1 MGLKDDIIAAGTR
14 STSVCVVC
22 AALDELAPAD
32 RVDLQ
37 ECLADATITGAAI
50 ARVLNDRGLPIHPD
64 GKQVRR
70 HRQRCS

>member
-22 AALDELAPAD
+22 SALDELAPTD
-32 RVDLQ
+32 RVDLE

-50 ARVLNDRGLPIHPD
+50 ARVLNDRGLPVHPD

>member
-22 AALDELAPAD
+22 AALDQLAPTD
-32 RVDLQ
+32 RVDLE

-50 ARVLNDRGLPIHPD
+50 ARVLNDRGLPVHPD